1 MTTVQI
7 KKRNLTWVYGF
18 AGSRRQ
24 RKMTSTDSRRTIN
37 APTWTDFRLFLQ
49 KKLTTNVLYKTKHS
63 STKWFVSS
71 INWETKK
78 CLHVCARAS
87 EKGGK
92 MRWRTRPTANQ
103 SHEWTNRFSS
113 GMETT
118 KRVSTNQTT
127 SSDFCMNEEQWRLY
141 EGEKKAI
148 V

>member
-24 RKMTSTDSRRTIN
+24 RKITSADLRRTIN
-37 APTWTDFRLFLQ
+37 APTWADFHLFLQ
-49 KKLTTNVLYKTKHS
+49 KKLTTKVYKTKRS
-63 STKWFVSS
+63 LTEWFISS

-78 CLHVCARAS
+78 CLHVCARAY

-92 MRWRTRPTANQ
+92 MRWRARPTTNH

-113 GMETT
+113 GMEPTQ
-118 KRVSTNQTT
+118 RISTNQTK
-127 SSDFCMNEEQWRLY
+127 SRDFCVNEEQKRLY
-141 EGEKKAI
+141 EGGKKAI